1 MWVVEIC
8 KIMLW
13 FLGFSS
19 TTASWPQLSGLN
31 PCKVSGLS
39 RDISTSIKFPPW
51 ICGSMTNHKI
61 GYRISDWS
69 VSHKFKEETSSWWV
83 TWQVWYLTRI
93 LAGSPWMQQPVRVG
107 TESTACMICCCHK
120 CSSNNCLLW
129 FSPWLREPKPNQ
141 LRLGTKLYISSNIK
155 IPTNFVLMAIFARL
169 GDLAI
174 LPFC

>member
-31 PCKVSGLS
+31 LCTVSGLS

-51 ICGSMTNHKI
+51 ICGLMTNHKI
-61 GYRISDWS
+61 GFRIRISDWS
-69 VSHKFKEETSSWWV
+69 VSRKFKEEIPSWWV
-83 TWQVWYLTRI
+83 TWQAWYLARI

-141 LRLGTKLYISSNIK
+141 LRLGTKLYISSNK
-155 IPTNFVLMAIFARL
+155 NTPTNLISSRL
-169 GDLAI
+169 GHLAI
-174 LPFC
+174 LTFC